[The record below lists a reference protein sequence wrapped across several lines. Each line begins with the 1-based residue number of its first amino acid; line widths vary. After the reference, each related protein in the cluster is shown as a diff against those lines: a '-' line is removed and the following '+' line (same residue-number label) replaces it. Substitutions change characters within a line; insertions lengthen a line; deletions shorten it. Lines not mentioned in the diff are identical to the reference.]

1 MGLINPKIITEFLG
15 RKLDNHDHLKKLGP
29 IELRIELYKEFKQLP
44 DFDKLWQHQQVCFM
58 LCTALKR
65 FMLHIDMGGGKTLIT
80 LYSILYRKLMLGHK
94 PKAIIFVP
102 FITAVDTWIEECKK
116 HTPQLK
122 LVPLVG
128 TTIENERLL
137 EEGDGEVFGFSA
149 QCEYVVWGSHGAM
162 PQDWTAPTLPGFFE
176 ASAPKQREHITQKPL
191 DVMRQLVRIVPPGGV
206 ILDPFI
212 GSGTTGVAAVLE
224 GRRFVGVEQV
234 EHFAEVA
241 LTRIREASGQ
251 AVARGSQPALDFGE
265 GA

>member
-1 MGLINPKIITEFLG
+1 MIPYYADES
-15 RKLDNHDHLKKLGP
+15 
-29 IELRIELYKEFKQLP
+29 
-44 DFDKLWQHQQVCFM
+44 V
-58 LCTALKR
+58 
-65 FMLHIDMGGGKTLIT
+65 T
-80 LYSILYRKLMLGHK
+80 LYHGEAL
-94 PKAIIFVP
+94 
-102 FITAVDTWIEECKK
+102 AVLASLPTGSVDAVVAD
-116 HTPQLK
+116 P
-122 LVPLVG
+122 PYSSG
-128 TTIENERLL
+128 GMMR
-137 EEGDGEVFGFSA
+137 GDRA
-149 QCEYVVWGSHGAM
+149 QATVAKYVVWGSHGAM

-251 AVARGSQPALDFGE
+251 AVARGSQPALDFGGE
-265 GA
+265 AS